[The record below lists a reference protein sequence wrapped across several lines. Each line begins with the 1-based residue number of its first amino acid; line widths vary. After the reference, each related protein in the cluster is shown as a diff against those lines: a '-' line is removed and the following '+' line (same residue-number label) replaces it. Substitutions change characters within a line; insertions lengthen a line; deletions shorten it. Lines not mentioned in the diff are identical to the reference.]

1 MIMKENVEDFPMGE
15 FPVSSTNRAL
25 SSSSF
30 PDLVSSEL
38 YIPHPTYIL
47 PTCSS
52 DESNDNLICMN
63 FELNHYLKEAMNTM
77 YELFQCQK
85 LTDVTLCV
93 NSESIQCHRIV
104 LAGASPYFQ
113 AMFTG
118 EMREALLPEIK
129 LHYISSTALKKLID
143 FAYTGRIQISER
155 NVCELLI
162 AASMIQMSH
171 VVQACCS
178 FLKHQLHPSNAIGIQ
193 EFAQS
198 NNCSELSFAAQKFID
213 QNFSEIVKHDEFL
226 GLHPNQLL
234 SLIKRDEL
242 NVRTEAE
249 VYNAV
254 IRWVNHNR
262 NSRLST
268 LLEALSAVRCYTLPP
283 TFIQGQIKNCNL
295 LAGFTP
301 AKSHLQNILDDL
313 IKHRHIS
320 VNKRTAG
327 SIEILYSAGGYLR
340 YSLSAFECYNPVTAK
355 WKRLPDIPSPRSG
368 LSACSVR
375 GCVYLVG
382 GRNNNEQGNI
392 DAPHMDCYDPR
403 KNCWTTCAPMSVP
416 RNRVAVGVVDDMIY
430 AVGGSTNTMH
440 HKSSEKYDPDM
451 DQWTPI
457 ASMHSRRIGLG
468 VAVLNRLLYAVGG
481 FDGEKRLNTV
491 ERYNPET
498 DNWEEL
504 ACLNRARSGAGVVA
518 LGEYIYAIGGY
529 DSCSQLNTMERYDPK
544 RNCWEYCASMLHPRS
559 ALSASVWGS
568 EIWVFGGYDGSEF
581 LASVEVYN
589 PIKDQWTERTFMD
602 CGKSGHAVV
611 VSRGPSF

>member
-1 MIMKENVEDFPMGE
+1 MIMKENVEDFPMDE
-15 FPVSSTNRAL
+15 LSTSMNPNL
-25 SSSSF
+25 TSSF
-30 PDLVSSEL
+30 SDLNNSEL

-47 PTCSS
+47 PTCPS
-52 DESNDNLICMN
+52 DESNDNLICMD
-63 FELNHYLKEAMNTM
+63 FELNHYLKEVMNAM
-77 YELFQCQK
+77 YELFQSQK

-104 LAGASPYFQ
+104 LAGASPYFR
-113 AMFTG
+113 AMFTS
-118 EMREALLPEIK
+118 EMRESLLPVIK

-193 EFAQS
+193 EFAYS
-198 NNCSELSFAAQKFID
+198 NNCSDLSFIAQKFID
-213 QNFSEIVKHDEFL
+213 QNFGEIVKHDEFL
-226 GLHPNQLL
+226 GLNSNQLL
-234 SLIKRDEL
+234 ALIKRDEL

-254 IRWVNHNR
+254 IRWINHNR
-262 NSRLST
+262 ASRLPV

-283 TFIQGQIKNCNL
+283 AFIQGQIKNCNL

-301 AKSHLQNILDDL
+301 AKSHLQNILNDL
-313 IKHRHIS
+313 IEHRYIS

-327 SIEILYSAGGYLR
+327 SMEILYSAGGYLR

-355 WKRLPDIPSPRSG
+355 WRRLPDIPSPRSG

-440 HKSSEKYDPDM
+440 HRSSEKYDPDM
-451 DQWTPI
+451 DQWIPI

-559 ALSASVWGS
+559 ALSASVWGN

-581 LASVEVYN
+581 LSSVEVYN
-589 PIKDQWTERTFMD
+589 PTTDQWTERTFMD

-611 VSRGPSF
+611 LSREPSF